1 MKSKD
6 VIKQELS
13 TSLSEAMQSKDPAA
27 LTEAFSDFAVKLQ
40 AKIVEDAKAYQQTQD
55 SAILARRG
63 VRQLTVQ
70 EKTFYTGFMGALKTN
85 FDNPKM
91 AFTGLDNTTLPQ
103 TVLDNVLS
111 DIGASF
117 PILNAINF
125 QNVSAITKMI
135 VNKQGMQ
142 LATWGPINSKIAT
155 ELSGSIATINIEL
168 NKLTAFMAVSRD
180 MLDVGPEWMDAY
192 TRAVLAE
199 ALGYGLS
206 QGIVAGTGKDM
217 PIGMTKDLSAA
228 VDPTTGYKDK
238 TPITVTDLSVK
249 TIGSIAATLAQG
261 PNGRKRP
268 VPSILMVVNPV
279 DYFTL
284 VMPAMTYLTNAG
296 SYVSNVLPYPSRVV
310 QDINVPSGKAIFG
323 LASRYFMGVGK
334 GGNGGQLE
342 YSDEFQFLDDNRVYK
357 IKMYGNGMPLDNN
370 AFVLADIS
378 GLTPLKHQVLV
389 VNPVTNPVNTKT
401 VPST

>member
-6 VIKQELS
+6 VIKQELHDKFAS
-13 TSLSEAMQSKDPAA
+13 ALSGENPDQITDA
-27 LTEAFSDFAVKLQ
+27 LTEFAVNLQ
-40 AKIVEDAKAYQQTQD
+40 ADVVNDFKTYQQTQD
-55 SAILARRG
+55 SSILARRG
-63 VRQLTVQ
+63 IRQLTSD
-70 EKTFYTGFMGALKTN
+70 EKKFYMGWMGALKGN
-85 FDNPKM
+85 YNNPKM
-91 AFTGLDNTTLPQ
+91 AFTGLDSTTLPQ

-111 DIGASF
+111 DIQSSF

-125 QNVSAITKMI
+125 QNVSAVTKMI

-142 LATWGPINSKIAT
+142 LAIWGPLKAATAT
-155 ELSGSIATINIEL
+155 ELSGSIGTVDIIL
-168 NKLTAFMAVSRD
+168 NHLTAFMAVSRD

-192 TRAVLAE
+192 VRAVLAE
-199 ALGYGLS
+199 ALGNGLS

-238 TPITVTDLSVK
+238 TPIAITDLSVK
-249 TIGSIAATLAQG
+249 TIGGIAATLAQG
-261 PNGRKRP
+261 PNDRKRP

-284 VMPAMTYLTNAG
+284 VMPAMTYLNTSG
-296 SYVSNVLPYPSRVV
+296 TYVNNVLPYPSQVV
-310 QDINVPSGKAIFG
+310 QDVNVPSKRAIFG
-323 LASRYFMGVGK
+323 LASKYFMGVGK
-334 GGNGGQLE
+334 GGTGGQLE

-357 IKMYGNGMPLDNN
+357 IKVYGNGQPLDNN
-370 AFVLADIS
+370 AFVVADIS

-389 VNPVTNPVNTKT
+389 ANPTTNPVNTKA
-401 VPST
+401 VPNT